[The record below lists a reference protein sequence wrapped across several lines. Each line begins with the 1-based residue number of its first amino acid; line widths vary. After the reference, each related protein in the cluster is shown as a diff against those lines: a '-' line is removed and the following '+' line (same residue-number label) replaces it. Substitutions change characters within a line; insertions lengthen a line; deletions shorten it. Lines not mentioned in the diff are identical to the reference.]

1 MISVVIPLYNKEKS
15 IVTAIDSVLNQTYTD
30 WELIIVDDG
39 STDHSLSVVQEYVRG
54 LNLPDGKVKILT
66 KPNGGVSSARNM
78 GIMES
83 KSDYVEL
90 LDGDDIWH
98 PDFLKEMVRLMEDY
112 PGKSIYGIRC
122 YPIYKNRMPDVHNE
136 TYYRGETRWDW
147 ETMAFSGSSS
157 CLNKSDAIAVGLF
170 DTRITHGEDVDMWWR
185 MLLKN
190 GGACYLKP
198 YSFYRQDAENRAS
211 HREMPLESY
220 FPTYMDKFEEARKS
234 NAEFRRFFDREIVL
248 YLYPYRLSKRYHADA
263 RKIMVKLD
271 YSQLKFSM
279 WFRMMF
285 PHSYKWLTK
294 IFLNR

>member
-15 IVTAIDSVLNQTYTD
+15 IASAIESVLNQTYKD

-39 STDHSLSVVQEYVRG
+39 STDKSLGVVKDFVSRLKIEDWR
-54 LNLPDGKVKILT
+54 LKILT

-78 GIMES
+78 GIMEA

-90 LDGDDIWH
+90 LDADDIWH
-98 PDFLKEMVRLMEDY
+98 PDFLKEMVRLMEDF
-112 PGKSIYGIRC
+112 PGKSIYGISC
-122 YPIYKNRMPDVHNE
+122 CHMYGNRMPDVNNK
-136 TYYRGETRWDW
+136 TYYRGETKWDW
-147 ETMAFSGSSS
+147 ATMAFSGSSS
-157 CLNKSDAIAVGLF
+157 CLNKKDAIAVGLF

-190 GGACYLKP
+190 GGACYKKP
-198 YSFYRQDAENRAS
+198 YAFYRQDAENRAS

-220 FPTYMDKFEEARKS
+220 FPTYMDKFEEARKN

-248 YLYPYRLSKRYHADA
+248 YLYPYRLSKRYSKDA
-263 RKIMVKLD
+263 KKLMVKLD

-285 PHSYKWLTK
+285 PQTYRWLTK
-294 IFLNR
+294 IF

>member
-15 IVTAIDSVLNQTYTD
+15 IVSAIESVLNQTYKD

-39 STDHSLSVVQEYVRG
+39 STDKSLDVVKDFVSRLKIEDWR
-54 LNLPDGKVKILT
+54 LKILT

-78 GIMES
+78 GIMEA

-90 LDGDDIWH
+90 LDGDDVWDK
-98 PDFLKEMVRLMEDY
+98 DFLKEMVRLMEDF
-112 PGKSIYGIRC
+112 PGKSIYGISC
-122 YPIYKNRMPDVHNE
+122 CHMYGNRIPDVNNK
-136 TYYRGETRWDW
+136 TYYRGETKWDW
-147 ETMAFSGSSS
+147 DTMAFSGSSS
-157 CLNKSDAIAVGLF
+157 CLNKKDAIAIGLF

-190 GGACYLKP
+190 GGACYKKP
-198 YSFYRQDAENRAS
+198 YAFYRQDAENRAS

-220 FPTYMDKFEEARKS
+220 FPTYMDKFEEARKN

-248 YLYPYRLSKRYHADA
+248 YLYPYRLSKRYRADA
-263 RKIMVKLD
+263 KKLMAKLD

-285 PHSYKWLTK
+285 PQTYRWLTK
-294 IFLNR
+294 IF